1 MTNREWVRC
10 PFSGK
15 RAYFTLSHDQQKVCD
30 IALFSATHSHHISS
44 HQQQVSDTTF
54 FLKCNFIT
62 FHPILNSLW
71 VILPCLLQVILL
83 SHDLQ
88 GVCDIVLFFCQAA
101 SPQIDCLMTYS
112 KSVTLPF
119 LSTRHSHHISFHEYR
134 LWVTVPLFCWCHYII
149 QWLTGSVWCCS
160 FICHVVLSYHMTNR
174 KSVTL
179 PLFSTRQSHDITNS
193 LWVLMPCFCKVVSSL
208 IPWPTASEWTTLFL
222 VSSDLISWQTGS
234 GCPAYFYC
242 HGFSWHLISWPTGS
256 E

>member
-1 MTNREWVRC
+1 MSDTALFTAGNPIVPWSTGSVWHC
-10 PFSGK
+10 PFLLPGSL
-15 RAYFTLSHDQQKVCD
+15 TTNWLSND
-30 IALFSATHSHHISS
+30 L
-44 HQQQVSDTTF
+44 QQVSYS
-54 FLKCNFIT
+54 
-62 FHPILNSLW
+62 SL
-71 VILPCLLQVILL
+71 
-83 SHDLQ
+83 
-88 GVCDIVLFFCQAA
+88 
-101 SPQIDCLMTYS
+101 
-112 KSVTLPF
+112 
-119 LSTRHSHHISFHEYR
+119 LSTRHSHHISFHEHR

-160 FICHVVLSYHMTNR
+160 FICHMVLSYHMTNR

-193 LWVLMPCFCKVVSSL
+193 LWVPTPCFCKVVSSL
-208 IPWPTASEWTTLFL
+208 VPWPTASEWTTLFL